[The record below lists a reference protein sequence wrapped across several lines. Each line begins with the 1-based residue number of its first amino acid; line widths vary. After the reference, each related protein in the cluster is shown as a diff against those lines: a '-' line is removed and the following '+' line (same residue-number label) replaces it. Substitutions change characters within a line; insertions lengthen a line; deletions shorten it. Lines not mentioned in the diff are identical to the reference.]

1 MKNFRSLLI
10 LLVLFF
16 GVHFSNATIST
27 ETNRNDYVG
36 TGVVDVYQYNFKIFD
51 EGDLLVTTKDTTGT
65 ESTLVLNVDYTVDGA
80 GDDAGGEVTLLDGPL
95 TADYGITI
103 RRVLDIKQ
111 PTDIRNQGAFFPSI
125 HEDAFDRLTMLVQ
138 QLQDQVNRS
147 LKLAETDY
155 LSSFFLPTE
164 VDRANRYLAFD
175 ADGNPIAATE
185 LGDGLTVSAYMESF
199 LASTNAAN
207 ARIALGIDGASK
219 VIATGDIADLGI
231 TTGKL
236 AASAVTDAKLRDSAG
251 LSIIGRSVNSTGAV
265 ADITAA
271 NDYEVVQ
278 RVGSTLGFGPYK
290 LKVRSVTT
298 TDSPTT
304 ADDILNLSGASFTVT
319 IPTAIGNTGKVL
331 TLKHLGSNLS
341 QVYTLNSTSGQTI
354 GGLASGVYNL
364 STNGEKLEIY
374 SDGSNWQIKS
384 HDTKTDWI
392 DSGEGLASFY
402 TFTISSGS
410 ATLGATYT
418 NNGNTYYVA
427 KTVASGTTL
436 VTQGPA
442 APTASGTL
450 TKSAGTG
457 DATLTFSAVSGSAY
471 RISATTLA
479 PTLYGT
485 PTVNQ
490 MLWRRHGKFAT
501 VKVRYHQ
508 TSAGAVGSGD
518 YIWPMPLNMTIDTT
532 YSPLFTGGNIQAL
545 NSQTAATIAA
555 FNEAVRG
562 RGVNESGGAQY
573 SITDSAPYTSTSY
586 RVYGNYVNTD
596 GSYPIGSTYI
606 PASSAVIAFNW
617 EVTFPISGWQP

>member
-16 GVHFSNATIST
+16 GVSFSNATIST
-27 ETNRNDYVG
+27 ETNRNDYIG
-36 TGVVDVYQYNFKIFD
+36 TGIVDTYQYNFKIFD
-51 EGDLLVTTKDTTGT
+51 EGDLLVTTKDVDGV
-65 ESTLVLNVDYTVDGA
+65 ESTLVLNVDYSVDGA
-80 GDDAGGEVTLLDGPL
+80 GDDAGGEITLLDGPL
-95 TADYGITI
+95 TADYGITV
-103 RRVLDIKQ
+103 RRVLDIEQ

-164 VDRANRYLAFD
+164 IDRANRYLAFD
-175 ADGNPIAATE
+175 SSGNPIAATE

-207 ARIALGIDGASK
+207 ARVALGINGSGQ

-236 AASAVTDAKLRDSAG
+236 AASAVTNAKFRDSAG
-251 LSIIGRSVNSTGAV
+251 LSVVARSVNSTGAV

-341 QVYTLNSTSGQTI
+341 QIYTLNSTSGQTI
-354 GGLASGVYNL
+354 GGLASGVYKL
-364 STNGEKLEIY
+364 ATNGEKLEIY
-374 SDGSNWQIKS
+374 SDGSNWQIKD
-384 HDTKTDWI
+384 HDANTDWV
-392 DSGEGLASFY
+392 DASEALAGFY
-402 TFTISSGS
+402 TFTISAGN
-410 ATLGATYT
+410 ATIGATYT
-418 NNGNTYYVA
+418 NSGNTYTVA
-427 KTVASGTTL
+427 KTVAAGTT
-436 VTQGPA
+436 VVMTGSA
-442 APTASGTL
+442 APAASGTL
-450 TKSAGTG
+450 TKTTGTG
-457 DATLTFSAVSGSAY
+457 DATLTFSAQSGSAY
-471 RISATTLA
+471 RISGTTTA
-479 PTLYGT
+479 PTFYGT
-485 PTVNQ
+485 PSVNK
-490 MLWRRHGKFAT
+490 MIWRRSRNLVT
-501 VKVRYHQ
+501 VKASIQ
-508 TSAGAVGSGD
+508 WTAAGLGGTGD
-518 YIWPMPLNMTIDTT
+518 YIFPMPSNITIDTT
-532 YSPLFTGGNIQAL
+532 YYPLYTGGAIGGQ
-545 NSQTAATIAA
+545 NSQISANVI
-555 FNEAVRG
+555 NMQSNVLG
-562 RGVNESGGAQY
+562 RCSIDSGGQY
-573 SITDSAPYTSTSY
+573 TATQAAPYTSTSY
-586 RVYGNYVNTD
+586 RIWGQYNNGD
-596 GSYPIGSTYI
+596 GVFPIGSNYCTALNAAGGYI
-606 PASSAVIAFNW
+606 W
-617 EVTFPISGWQP
+617 EVTFPVSGWQP

>member
-103 RRVLDIKQ
+103 RRVLEIEQ

-199 LASTNAAN
+199 LASTNASN
-207 ARIALGIDGASK
+207 ARIALGINGSSQ

-236 AASAVTDAKLRDSAG
+236 AGSAVTNAKFRDSAG
-251 LSIIGRSVNSTGAV
+251 LSLVGRATNSTGAV

-278 RVGSTLGFGPYK
+278 RIGSTLAFGSYK

-304 ADDILNLSGASFTVT
+304 ADDVLNLSGASFTVT
-319 IPTAIGNTGKVL
+319 IPTAVGNTGKVL
-331 TLKHLGSNLS
+331 TLNHQGSNLS
-341 QVYTLNSTSGQTI
+341 QIYTLNSTSGQTI
-354 GGLASGVYNL
+354 GGLASGVYKL
-364 STNGEKLEIY
+364 ATNGEKLEIY
-374 SDGSNWQIKS
+374 SDGTNWLIKN
-384 HDTKTDWI
+384 HDANTDWI
-392 DSGEGLASFY
+392 DSGEGLASYY
-402 TFTISSGS
+402 TYTISSGS

-418 NNGNTYYVA
+418 NNGNTYTVA
-427 KTVASGTTL
+427 KTVAAGLS
-436 VTQGPA
+436 VVMQGPA
-442 APTASGTL
+442 APAASGTL
-450 TKSAGTG
+450 TKSGGTG

-471 RISATTLA
+471 RIGGTTTA

-490 MLWRRHGKFAT
+490 MIWRRSGKFVT
-501 VKVRYHQ
+501 VRARFHQ
-508 TSAGAVGSGD
+508 TSAGVVGSGD
-518 YIWPMPLNMTIDTT
+518 YIWPTPLNITIDTT
-532 YSPLFTGGNIQAL
+532 YYSTFTGGTVQAIQ
-545 NSQTAATIAA
+545 SQTAASGVALQHSIS
-555 FNEAVRG
+555 G
-562 RGVNESGGAQY
+562 RVTNESSPAQAFV
-573 SITDSAPYTSTSY
+573 TDWAPYTSTSY
-586 RVYGNYVNTD
+586 RVYLLYVNGD
-596 GSYPIGSTYI
+596 SAYPIGSTYE
-606 PASSAVIAFNW
+606 AANIAILSYNW
-617 EVTFPISGWQP
+617 EVTFPVSGWQP